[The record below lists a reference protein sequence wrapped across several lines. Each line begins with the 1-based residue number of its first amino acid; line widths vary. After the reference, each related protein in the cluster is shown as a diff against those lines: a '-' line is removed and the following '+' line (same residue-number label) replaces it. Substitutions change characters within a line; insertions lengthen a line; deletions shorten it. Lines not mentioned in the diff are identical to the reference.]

1 VSPSPDDTTLAEV
14 EEGQG
19 PGVIQIGMGPCTPTE
34 SPGIPPRKAKASLH
48 GGRRKR
54 IIVY

>member
-1 VSPSPDDTTLAEV
+1 MSPSPDDTTLAEV